1 MYSNGYAGIVIS
13 LVASSLLVFGFTNAE
28 IQTFKIYWWVSM
40 VGLLLIRLA
49 DTFFWLKKNKTT
61 EMDGKRSILRFSV
74 GTIATATMWCVYCLI
89 LFPYI
94 DTIELAFNII
104 IVSAMAGGASTVLAG
119 SKATAMLYSAILLI
133 PFSIAL
139 LLEPQFH
146 EYILGILGLSFGFI
160 MLLTA
165 NKSADFTTLA
175 IRLKNDNATLVEH
188 MEAEVTARTHQIYE
202 LSNIDPLTGLFNR
215 SAFLN
220 HLRADLKSSIKA
232 EKPMALLFIDLD
244 GFKKIN
250 DTIGHETGDKVLKQT
265 ADRLKEHYKNHQL
278 ICRWGG
284 DEFLIA
290 LENTNQSEAIVI
302 ADNLIKH
309 ISAPY
314 IFFKNRL
321 SISATIGIAM
331 YPEHATNEQ
340 VLIQLADTAMYY
352 QKKAFP
358 STAGVFSAHLGKQL
372 AREQRLKDA
381 LSEAIENQQLR
392 LVFQPIVDS
401 ETFQPVAFEALLR
414 WQLVNESIPP
424 YEFISIAEQYGQIR
438 KIGAWVLCEAC
449 KAAKS
454 WQTQKAL
461 SVAVN
466 VSVIQLQDNDFI
478 EIVDNALSE
487 TGLPAKYLHIEIT
500 ESVFAADK
508 ETLLDKIAG
517 LQNRGIKVSIDDFG
531 TEYSSLSVIQELSAD
546 KVKIDQAFVASLDTN
561 GMPIVNAVLQIAK
574 AFGYDVVAEG
584 VESLQQAEI
593 LRKAGVNHLQGFY
606 FAKPLETS
614 MLKKYLKGLALPLID

>member
-1 MYSNGYAGIVIS
+1 MMVLLLVRMADSYFWLRKNKSTKSNGK
-13 LVASSLLVFGFTNAE
+13 
-28 IQTFKIYWWVSM
+28 Q
-40 VGLLLIRLA
+40 
-49 DTFFWLKKNKTT
+49 
-61 EMDGKRSILRFSV
+61 SILRFSV
-74 GTIATATMWCVYCLI
+74 GTIATASMWCIYCLV

-119 SKATAMLYSAILLI
+119 NKITAMLYCGILLI

-139 LLEPQFH
+139 LLAPEFH
-146 EYILGILGLSFGFI
+146 EYILGLLGMSFGCV
-160 MLLTA
+160 MLITA
-165 NKSADFTTLA
+165 NKSANFTALA
-175 IRLKNDNATLVEH
+175 IRLKNENAVLVED
-188 MEAEVTARTHQIYE
+188 MEAEVTARTRQIYE

-215 SAFLN
+215 NAFLT
-220 HLRADLKSSIKA
+220 HLRNNIEDSQNANEAL
-232 EKPMALLFIDLD
+232 ALLFIDLD

-250 DTIGHETGDKVLKQT
+250 DTIGHETGDMVLKQT
-265 ADRLKEHYKNHQL
+265 ADRLKEIYQNHQL

-284 DEFLIA
+284 DEFLVA
-290 LENTNQSEAIVI
+290 VENASQDKAII
-302 ADNLIKH
+302 LADSLIKR
-309 ISAPY
+309 ISEPY
-314 IFFKNRL
+314 IFSHNRL

-331 YPEHATNEQ
+331 FPEHATQEN

-372 AREQRLKDA
+372 AREQRLKDG

-414 WQLVNESIPP
+414 WQLVNENIPP

-438 KIGAWVLCEAC
+438 KIGAWVLNQAC
-449 KAAKS
+449 IAAKS
-454 WQTQKAL
+454 WQSQMPL

-466 VSVIQLQDNDFI
+466 VSVIQLQDDDFI
-478 EIVDNALSE
+478 DIVEQALVDS
-487 TGLPAKYLHIEIT
+487 GLAAQYLHIEIT

-508 ETLLDKIAG
+508 ETLLDKISC
-517 LQNRGIKVSIDDFG
+517 LQQRGIKVSIDDFG
-531 TEYSSLSVIQELSAD
+531 TEYSSLSVIQELSAN
-546 KVKIDQAFVASLDTN
+546 KVKIDKAFVDSLDSS
-561 GMPIVNAVLQIAK
+561 GMPIVNAVLHIAK

-584 VESLQQAEI
+584 VETLQQAET
-593 LRKAGVNHLQGFY
+593 LRKAGINHLQGFY
-606 FAKPLETS
+606 FAKPLES
-614 MLKKYLKGLALPLID
+614 SLLKQYLKGRALPLID

>member
-1 MYSNGYAGIVIS
+1 M
-13 LVASSLLVFGFTNAE
+13 
-28 IQTFKIYWWVSM
+28 M
-40 VGLLLIRLA
+40 VLLLIRLA
-49 DTFFWLKKNKTT
+49 DTYFWLKKNKAAPNNS
-61 EMDGKRSILRFSV
+61 KKSILRFSL
-74 GTIATATMWCVYCLI
+74 GTITTASMWCMYCLV

-119 SKATAMLYSAILLI
+119 SKVTAMLYSGILLI

-139 LLEPQFH
+139 LLAPEFH
-146 EYILGILGLSFGFI
+146 EYILGLLGMSFGCV
-160 MLLTA
+160 MLITA
-165 NKSADFTTLA
+165 SKSANFTALA
-175 IRLKNDNATLVEH
+175 IRLKNENAVLVED
-188 MEAEVTARTHQIYE
+188 MEAEVSARTKQIYE

-215 SAFLN
+215 NAFLT
-220 HLRADLKSSIKA
+220 HLRTNIDTSKKANKSI
-232 EKPMALLFIDLD
+232 ALLFIDLD

-250 DTIGHETGDKVLKQT
+250 DTIGHETGDMVLKQT
-265 ADRLKEHYKNHQL
+265 AERLKEIYKNHQL

-284 DEFLIA
+284 DEFLVA
-290 LENTNQSEAIVI
+290 VENANKSKAILLADKLIRRISE
-302 ADNLIKH
+302 
-309 ISAPY
+309 PY
-314 IFFKNRL
+314 IFSRNRL
-321 SISATIGIAM
+321 SISATVGIAM
-331 YPEHATNEQ
+331 FPEHATQEN

-372 AREQRLKDA
+372 AREQRLKDG

-401 ETFQPVAFEALLR
+401 ETFQPIAFEALLR
-414 WQLVNESIPP
+414 WQFVNESIPP

-438 KIGAWVLCEAC
+438 KIGAWVLNEAC

-454 WQTQKAL
+454 WQSKMPL

-466 VSVIQLQDNDFI
+466 VSVIQLQDDDFI
-478 EIVDNALSE
+478 DIVDQALVDS
-487 TGLPAKYLHIEIT
+487 GLPSTFLHIEIT

-508 ETLLDKIAG
+508 ETLLDKITC
-517 LQNRGIKVSIDDFG
+517 LQERGIKVSIDDFG
-531 TEYSSLSVIQELSAD
+531 TEYSSLSVIQDLSAN
-546 KVKIDQAFVASLDTN
+546 KVKIDKAFVDSLDSN

-584 VESLQQAEI
+584 VETLQQAEV
-593 LRKAGVNHLQGFY
+593 LRKAGVNHLQGYY
-606 FAKPLETS
+606 FAKPLESTF
-614 MLKKYLKGLALPLID
+614 LKQYLKGRALPLMD

>member
-1 MYSNGYAGIVIS
+1 MVVI
-13 LVASSLLVFGFTNAE
+13 
-28 IQTFKIYWWVSM
+28 
-40 VGLLLIRLA
+40 LLIRLV
-49 DTFFWLKKNKTT
+49 DTFVWLNRSKTT
-61 EMDGKRSILRFSV
+61 EMNGKLSILRFSV
-74 GTIATATMWCVYCLI
+74 GTITTAAMWCVYCLVV
-89 LFPYI
+89 FPYV

-119 SKATAMLYSAILLI
+119 SKTTAMLYSAILLI

-165 NKSADFTTLA
+165 NKSADFTSLA
-175 IRLKNDNATLVEH
+175 IRLKNENATLVEH
-188 MEAEVTARTHQIYE
+188 MEAEVSARTRQIYE
-202 LSNIDPLTGLFNR
+202 LSNIDPLTRLFNR

-220 HLRADLKSSIKA
+220 HLRSGLKSSKESA
-232 EKPMALLFIDLD
+232 KSLALLFIDLD

-250 DTIGHETGDKVLKQT
+250 DTIGHETGDMVLEQT
-265 ADRLKEHYKNHQL
+265 AERLKACYSNHHL

-290 LENTNQSEAIVI
+290 LENSNQKEAIVL
-302 ADNLIKH
+302 ADKLIKQ
-309 ISAPY
+309 ISVPY
-314 IFFKNRL
+314 IFSKNRL
-321 SISATIGIAM
+321 SISATVGIAM
-331 YPEHATNEQ
+331 FPEHATNEL

-372 AREQRLKDA
+372 SREQRLKDA

-392 LVFQPIVDS
+392 LVFQPIVDA

-414 WQLVNESIPP
+414 WQLENENTPP
-424 YEFISIAEQYGQIR
+424 YEFISIAEQYGHIR
-438 KIGAWVLCEAC
+438 KIGAWVLSEAC
-449 KAAKS
+449 KASMS
-454 WQTQKAL
+454 WQSQQAL

-466 VSVIQLQDNDFI
+466 VSVIQLQDSDFI
-478 EIVDNALSE
+478 EIVDKAISDS
-487 TGLPAKYLHIEIT
+487 GLPAEFLHIEIT

-508 ETLLDKIAG
+508 EILLDKIAG
-517 LQNRGIKVSIDDFG
+517 LQDRGIKVSIDDFG

-546 KVKIDQAFVASLDTN
+546 KVKIDQVFVASLDTN

-584 VESLQQAEI
+584 VETIQQAEI

-606 FAKPLETS
+606 FAKPLESS
-614 MLKKYLKGLALPLID
+614 MVNRYLKGLSLPLLN